1 MKSVDSRI
9 GGVDERERERERE
22 RELQS
27 GGEERCGLQEQNG

>member
-9 GGVDERERERERE
+9 GGVDERDRERESE

>member
-1 MKSVDSRI
+1 MKSFDSGI
-9 GGVDERERERERE
+9 GGVDERERERE